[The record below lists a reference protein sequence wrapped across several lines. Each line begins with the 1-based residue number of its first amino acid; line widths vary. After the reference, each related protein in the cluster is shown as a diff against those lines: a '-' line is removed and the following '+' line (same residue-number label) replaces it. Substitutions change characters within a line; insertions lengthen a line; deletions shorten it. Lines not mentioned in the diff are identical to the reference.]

1 MIPKIF
7 WKERSQINDFLFYL
21 KGKLNPK
28 QKNKKMLKEQSQSN
42 EITEK
47 QKRKINEFKT
57 GFFEIHKIYQSLSRL
72 EYGYKKEESNYN

>member
-1 MIPKIF
+1 
-7 WKERSQINDFLFYL
+7 
-21 KGKLNPK
+21 
-28 QKNKKMLKEQSQSN
+28 MLKEQSQSN

-47 QKRKINEFKT
+47 QKRKINEFKI